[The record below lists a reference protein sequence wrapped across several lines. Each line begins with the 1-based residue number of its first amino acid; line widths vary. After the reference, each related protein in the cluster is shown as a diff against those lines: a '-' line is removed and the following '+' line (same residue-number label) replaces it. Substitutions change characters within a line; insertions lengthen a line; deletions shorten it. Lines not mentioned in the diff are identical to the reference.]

1 MHAPPDRT
9 HSAKPARRLLLAAA
23 LSLPAAAA
31 LAPRPG
37 LAQAGGAGGPGAVV
51 EALHAALIGV
61 MRDARRLGL
70 RGRLDRLRPVMQ
82 SSFDL
87 PAMTRIAIGPAWS
100 GIAADQQAALV
111 QAFSDWTVATYAS
124 RFDGFSGESF
134 TTTGESTL
142 SNGDRL
148 VRTLLNRVNDAPVQL
163 SYLLRQG
170 GGGWRI
176 VDVYLTGTISELAS
190 RRSEF
195 TALLREGGAE
205 RLAAELRRRTAEL
218 LRA

>member
-1 MHAPPDRT
+1 MQSLPDRPP
-9 HSAKPARRLLLAAA
+9 SARPARRLLLLAA
-23 LSLPAAAA
+23 LSLPV
-31 LAPRPG
+31 LAPRP
-37 LAQAGGAGGPGAVV
+37 LRAQPAASPAAVV
-51 EALHAALIGV
+51 ETLHAALLGV

-70 RGRLDRLRPVMQ
+70 RGRLERLGPVMQ
-82 SSFDL
+82 LAFDL
-87 PAMTRIAIGPAWS
+87 PAMTRIAVGPAWS
-100 GIAADQQAALV
+100 GIAPDQQSALV
-111 QAFSDWTVATYAS
+111 RAFSDWSVATYAS

-142 SNGDRL
+142 ANGDRL

-170 GGGWRI
+170 QGGWRI